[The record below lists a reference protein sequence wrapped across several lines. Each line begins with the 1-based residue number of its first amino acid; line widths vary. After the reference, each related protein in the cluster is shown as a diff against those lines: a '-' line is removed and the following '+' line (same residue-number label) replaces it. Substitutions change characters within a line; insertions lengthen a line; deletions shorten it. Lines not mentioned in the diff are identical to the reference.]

1 MNELESTISQVIEE
15 NYIPFEWND
24 KVKKELQDIS
34 LDKNLPR
41 KDLTKVPFVT
51 IDGAD
56 AKDFDDAVHCSKNK
70 ESYTLSVAIAD
81 VAEIVK
87 LQTAINDEAFKRGTS
102 IYFPSKVIPMLPE
115 KISNNLCSLVP
126 NEIRNVLVCEIN
138 FDFEGELKSYNFLEA
153 RIKSHQ
159 RTTYKEVEKYL
170 KNNSHSM
177 SREVKDSINN
187 LKDLTKK
194 LLLLRNKRQALEIN
208 GQEPI
213 LKINDAGKVESIGLP
228 SQLFAH
234 QMIEEAMLAA
244 NICAAN
250 FMNKHYKFGVYR
262 IHEEPEN
269 LKLESLKNFF
279 SVKGY
284 SKSFKKDA
292 LGIVEQCLS
301 HSKKQQL
308 NKIFQTVVLQSLKR
322 AEYSTKEVG
331 HFGLQLDR
339 YSHFTSPIRRYPDLM
354 THRLIKNILNK
365 EGLKINKDQIEE
377 DCSEMSDLE
386 RNAEKSSRQVTQQ
399 MICHYLKRFV
409 GEQFNAVVTGM
420 ADFGLFAEIDNFFVS
435 GLIHVTDLPGDRYFH
450 DKDANILRGKKTG
463 RAYKLGQSIMV
474 TIANVSP
481 EERKITLVP
490 EKIVKGKKK

>member
-170 KNNSHSM
+170 KNNSPSM

-292 LGIVEQCLS
+292 LGVVEQCLS

-399 MICHYLKRFV
+399 MICHYLKKHV

-450 DKDANILRGKKTG
+450 DKDANILRGRKTG
-463 RAYKLGQSIMV
+463 RVYKLGQNIMV

-490 EKIVKGKKK
+490 ERIVKGKKK